1 MNRSDIIFK
10 NAVDDYSITKLSK
23 RTGIPE
29 RTLYKYRDEP
39 ETIPAGRLRL
49 LFRAVGATEETI
61 IKFFR

>member
-10 NAVDDYSITKLSK
+10 NKLGNNSITQLSK

-29 RTLYKYRDEP
+29 RTLYEYREAP

-49 LFRAVGATEETI
+49 LFRAVGASEEAI
-61 IKFFR
+61 CKFFK

>member
-10 NAVDDYSITKLSK
+10 NRLGNNSITQLSR

-29 RTLYKYRDEP
+29 RTLYKYREAP